1 MPTRT
6 CEKAGGGE
14 KGREGKGTT
23 EGARYLRNHER
34 SSADLAAAARFSIGR
49 IVGRVLSRVGV
60 ASLPPP
66 PPPNPWLSALPT
78 HFPFIICPSLACSAR
93 FVHRN
98 RISLAGPCLSFES
111 RFLPPPWIVYHLFF
125 FFSFFLHVFFPTR
138 LFLGELVLGGNFW
151 KRYLRYKRGEEEGF
165 IIPLSRF
172 DNSLSSLP
180 NPWNERNRTW
190 REQGK

>member
-1 MPTRT
+1 MELMPTRT

-66 PPPNPWLSALPT
+66 PSPQPLTFSVTYPFSFYYLPLSGVFRSLRSSKPDLARGTLPL
-78 HFPFIICPSLACSAR
+78 F
-93 FVHRN
+93 
-98 RISLAGPCLSFES
+98 RISFSSTTVNRVPS
-111 RFLPPPWIVYHLFF
+111 FF
-125 FFSFFLHVFFPTR
+125 FFFFFLFTRFFPHTFVSWR
-138 LFLGELVLGGNFW
+138 ACS
-151 KRYLRYKRGEEEGF
+151 RGEFLETVF
-165 IIPLSRF
+165 
-172 DNSLSSLP
+172 
-180 NPWNERNRTW
+180 
-190 REQGK
+190 KV

>member
-1 MPTRT
+1 MELMPTRT

-66 PPPNPWLSALPT
+66 LPPTLDFQRYLPIFLLLSAPLWRVPLAS
-78 HFPFIICPSLACSAR
+78 FIETGSRSRDLASLSNLV
-93 FVHRN
+93 FFHHR
-98 RISLAGPCLSFES
+98 ES
-111 RFLPPPWIVYHLFF
+111 CTIFF
-125 FFSFFLHVFFPTR
+125 FFFFFLFTRFFPHTFVSWR
-138 LFLGELVLGGNFW
+138 ACS
-151 KRYLRYKRGEEEGF
+151 RGEFLETVF
-165 IIPLSRF
+165 
-172 DNSLSSLP
+172 
-180 NPWNERNRTW
+180 
-190 REQGK
+190 KV